1 VQLSDYLKDAKQLS
15 SEKSKNKELP
25 KRKNNDWFFDEFTRQ
40 CMDVTKHL
48 ILMSKTCFKC
58 ETEHE
63 DRVGIRVEN
72 RFYVDV

>member
-1 VQLSDYLKDAKQLS
+1 
-15 SEKSKNKELP
+15 
-25 KRKNNDWFFDEFTRQ
+25 
-40 CMDVTKHL
+40 MDVTKHL

-72 RFYVDV
+72 RFYVDVQGRQMQEFY